1 MFNYLKKN
9 KTLTGLLIIVLLFL
23 VAYAFDYVRA
33 QTFEIEVVEISP
45 VEPVA
50 DGETPVSI
58 SVKLE
63 KRAKPVEGH
72 NLFMIPMDG
81 GVMKA
86 NRQKTDSNG
95 MANFTYYPYR
105 ATILQPART
114 VTIRVY
120 DEDNS
125 VFVIVNAKLDFEI
138 KLKEA

>member
-1 MFNYLKKN
+1 MFKYLKKN
-9 KTLTGLLIIVLLFL
+9 KTVVALLAIVLLFL
-23 VAYAFDYVRA
+23 AAYGFDYVRA
-33 QTFEIEVVEISP
+33 QTFDIQIVEISP
-45 VEPVA
+45 TEPYA
-50 DGETPVSI
+50 DGETPVYI

-63 KRAKPVEGH
+63 RRNKPVEGH

-86 NRQKTDSNG
+86 NRRKTDADG
-95 MANFTYYPYR
+95 IADFVYYPYR

-114 VTIRVY
+114 VTLRVY

-138 KLKEA
+138 KLKEV